1 MESSGNRLG
10 SGEAH
15 WDLIRLPV
23 NYRGKRSA
31 GAFAARLR
39 ISWYAEDNLRL
50 QEASMAETTITIRVD
65 PELKTAFSRAAQ
77 ARDRT
82 DQDLLREFMQDFIE
96 SQRTDSEYE
105 EWFRRQVQI
114 GIDDADAGNL
124 IPAEEVEAE
133 FATLRANATR
143 NLSRSA

>member
-1 MESSGNRLG
+1 
-10 SGEAH
+10 
-15 WDLIRLPV
+15 
-23 NYRGKRSA
+23 
-31 GAFAARLR
+31 
-39 ISWYAEDNLRL
+39 
-50 QEASMAETTITIRVD
+50 MAETTITIRVD

-96 SQRTDSEYE
+96 TQRTDSEYE

>member
-1 MESSGNRLG
+1 LEAETLTESSSGSPSIIGG
-10 SGEAH
+10 SGQH
-15 WDLIRLPV
+15 TP
-23 NYRGKRSA
+23 
-31 GAFAARLR
+31 FAAQLR